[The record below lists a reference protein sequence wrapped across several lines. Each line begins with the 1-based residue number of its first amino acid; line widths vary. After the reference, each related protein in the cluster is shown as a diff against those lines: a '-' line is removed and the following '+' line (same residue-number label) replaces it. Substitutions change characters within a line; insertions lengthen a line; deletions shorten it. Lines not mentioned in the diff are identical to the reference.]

1 MQKRDLASMSM
12 SGVKD
17 VKLTERPWR
26 KSRLVGW
33 LSAPLISCF
42 FEVFFFFDTYDASPF
57 FGTPS
62 FATDNRVFSTHM
74 TARTHTYMFRVS
86 LSRCRIRRIGK
97 AWNRKR
103 DADGICNRVM
113 KRLDRWWIM
122 WLWKRDL
129 ILDLKRQTMSYFHL
143 RCSA

>member
-1 MQKRDLASMSM
+1 MSM

-74 TARTHTYMFRVS
+74 TARTHTY
-86 LSRCRIRRIGK
+86 IRLECPCLDVVFAESVKLGIGN
-97 AWNRKR
+97 AMRMEFV
-103 DADGICNRVM
+103 IV
-113 KRLDRWWIM
+113 
-122 WLWKRDL
+122 
-129 ILDLKRQTMSYFHL
+129 
-143 RCSA
+143 

>member
-1 MQKRDLASMSM
+1 MSL

-42 FEVFFFFDTYDASPF
+42 FEVFFFSATYDASSF

-62 FATDNRVFSTHM
+62 FATDNRVFSTH
-74 TARTHTYMFRVS
+74 TTPRTHAHTHVQFRVS

-103 DADGICNRVM
+103 DADGICNRRVM
-113 KRLDRWWIM
+113 KRLDRDV

-129 ILDLKRQTMSYFHL
+129 ILDLKRQTMSHFHL
-143 RCSA
+143 RCSSLNWI